1 MCQVQH
7 HRRCTAT
14 VAVMGWLVALGGLPV
29 AASFLLPPSRMTH
42 DMSSHTSFA
51 FHGCRAGILDRSII
65 SNNCNQIYPIY
76 QRKRRRSY
84 IPFPLAAASPSST
97 SSTSKSSTQ
106 IKEMSTSQLLQLL
119 NDKNIRYAPNATRAQ
134 LEELVLQYRVS
145 AVEERNSLEDEA
157 ELESRTF
164 SKSQNQSKKSNGIG
178 NQEVVDAIV
187 LNEEEEDI
195 DNKNS
200 YPKETG
206 GYSEQQP
213 RGAYQQRRYNQDK
226 SRGRE
231 ADVNKRRKGNSQKRN
246 PTASAKKGQRQQR
259 NPRIQNNY
267 DLYANTYPPRRQ
279 RRQVGNGDEFS
290 LPDDKQNTYD
300 NGLQIFLMGFYEAG
314 KTGVQLGLDAI
325 NPFSSDNEN
334 GEWWYDEE
342 EGDEEEGRD
351 VLDVSILDYSPHN
364 ERGGESVRVRG
375 SRRNRRRRRKQQRA
389 YSATGRRSSPRG
401 ERRQQYD
408 TTPRRQTYDVSP
420 RGQAEYDDEPPPF
433 SAQIVLEYE
442 KYAEEERQGQASY
455 SSPPYTNTSEPT
467 ATNTRR
473 RRSCTYNEDRPR
485 YGLYH
490 DTSDMRQ
497 GSERNE
503 TAREYIDQRKTRQW
517 KDRVRRKFDAALGL
531 DYQAESWRSNMDELD
546 DRRKEV
552 LRRQMKVENDADT
565 TDNTSEQASDDI
577 KTSTPSLYRNNRRAR
592 MRVKSIVDK
601 KQSPPTRRNNKSSPK
616 SRLDEVPFWREG
628 GTLASLLF
636 DTRPS
641 RDGKGYPS
649 RRKSLEQLLLSPFG
663 RHHTVTSLFLYIS
676 RSTLTSFSILCRWAG
691 VRNTIP
697 QPVVVLTAFAAVVS
711 SRGGKRMLSLTLTLL
726 VMRLVGEFIH
736 GSLHGNEF
744 WDDEYD
750 KEAHDWEPRSEQ

>member
-1 MCQVQH
+1 
-7 HRRCTAT
+7 
-14 VAVMGWLVALGGLPV
+14 
-29 AASFLLPPSRMTH
+29 
-42 DMSSHTSFA
+42 
-51 FHGCRAGILDRSII
+51 
-65 SNNCNQIYPIY
+65 
-76 QRKRRRSY
+76 
-84 IPFPLAAASPSST
+84 
-97 SSTSKSSTQ
+97 
-106 IKEMSTSQLLQLL
+106 MSTSQLLQLL

-134 LEELVLQYRVS
+134 LEELVLQYRNSV
-145 AVEERNSLEDEA
+145 VEETDSLEDKA
-157 ELESRTF
+157 ELESRTYD
-164 SKSQNQSKKSNGIG
+164 QSKKSNGIG

-226 SRGRE
+226 SHGRE
-231 ADVNKRRKGNSQKRN
+231 AKNQRRQSNSQRRHN
-246 PTASAKKGQRQQR
+246 PTASAKNRQRQQR
-259 NPRIQNNY
+259 NPRKQNNY
-267 DLYANTYPPRRQ
+267 DLYANTYPPRRRQ
-279 RRQVGNGDEFS
+279 RRQVDDDDDEFS

-325 NPFSSDNEN
+325 NPFSSSSDDEN

-342 EGDEEEGRD
+342 EGKDI
-351 VLDVSILDYSPHN
+351 LDVSILDYSPHY
-364 ERGGESVRVRG
+364 ERGGENDRVHG
-375 SRRNRRRRRKQQRA
+375 SRRNRRRRGQQQA
-389 YSATGRRSSPRG
+389 YSATGRRSNPRG
-401 ERRQQYD
+401 ERREQYD
-408 TTPRRQTYDVSP
+408 TNPRRQRYTVST

-433 SAQIVLEYE
+433 SARSVLEYE
-442 KYAEEERQGQASY
+442 KYAKEERQGQASY
-455 SSPPYTNTSEPT
+455 SSPPYTNTSEAIPT
-467 ATNTRR
+467 DTRR
-473 RRSCTYNEDRPR
+473 RRSRTYNEDRPR

-490 DTSDMRQ
+490 DTSDVRQ
-497 GSERNE
+497 ETKRNE
-503 TAREYIDQRKTRQW
+503 TTQEYTDQRKTRQW

-531 DYQAESWRSNMDELD
+531 DYQAESWRNNMNGLD
-546 DRRKEV
+546 DRRKDV

-565 TDNTSEQASDDI
+565 TDNTSEQASDETKI
-577 KTSTPSLYRNNRRAR
+577 STPSLYRNNRRAR
-592 MRVKSIVDK
+592 MRVKSIVDD
-601 KQSPPTRRNNKSSPK
+601 KQSPPSRRNNKKSPK

-636 DTRPS
+636 DTRP
-641 RDGKGYPS
+641 RDGKRYTS

-691 VRNTIP
+691 VRGTLP

-726 VMRLVGEFIH
+726 AMRLVGEFLH

-750 KEAHDWEPRSEQ
+750 KEAHDWEPISKQ

>member
-1 MCQVQH
+1 
-7 HRRCTAT
+7 
-14 VAVMGWLVALGGLPV
+14 
-29 AASFLLPPSRMTH
+29 
-42 DMSSHTSFA
+42 
-51 FHGCRAGILDRSII
+51 
-65 SNNCNQIYPIY
+65 
-76 QRKRRRSY
+76 
-84 IPFPLAAASPSST
+84 
-97 SSTSKSSTQ
+97 
-106 IKEMSTSQLLQLL
+106 MSTSQLLQLL

-134 LEELVLQYRVS
+134 LEELVLQYRNSV
-145 AVEERNSLEDEA
+145 VEETDSLEDKA

-164 SKSQNQSKKSNGIG
+164 DKAQDQSKKSGSSMG
-178 NQEVVDAIV
+178 
-187 LNEEEEDI
+187 
-195 DNKNS
+195 K
-200 YPKETG
+200 TG
-206 GYSEQQP
+206 EYTEQQP
-213 RGAYQQRRYNQDK
+213 RDAYQQRRYNKQYK
-226 SRGRE
+226 RE
-231 ADVNKRRKGNSQKRN
+231 ADVHKRRQGNSQRQYDS
-246 PTASAKKGQRQQR
+246 TASAAKNRQRQQR

-267 DLYANTYPPRRQ
+267 DLYANTYPPRRRQ
-279 RRQVGNGDEFS
+279 RRQVNDDDEFS

-314 KTGVQLGLDAI
+314 KTGVQLGLDAV

>member
-1 MCQVQH
+1 
-7 HRRCTAT
+7 
-14 VAVMGWLVALGGLPV
+14 
-29 AASFLLPPSRMTH
+29 
-42 DMSSHTSFA
+42 
-51 FHGCRAGILDRSII
+51 
-65 SNNCNQIYPIY
+65 
-76 QRKRRRSY
+76 
-84 IPFPLAAASPSST
+84 
-97 SSTSKSSTQ
+97 
-106 IKEMSTSQLLQLL
+106 MSTSQLLQLL
-119 NDKNIRYAPNATRAQ
+119 NDKNIRYAPNATRSQ
-134 LEELVLQYRVS
+134 LEELILQYKVS
-145 AVEERNSLEDEA
+145 AAATVADALEDEVEA
-157 ELESRTF
+157 RSSLNKSQQ
-164 SKSQNQSKKSNGIG
+164 SKSKSNRSMVS
-178 NQEVVDAIV
+178 QAVVDAVV
-187 LNEEEEDI
+187 LDEEEDDI
-195 DNKNS
+195 DNMNS
-200 YPKETG
+200 YSKETG
-206 GYSEQQP
+206 EYTEQQP
-213 RGAYQQRRYNQDK
+213 RDAYQQRRYNKQYK
-226 SRGRE
+226 RE
-231 ADVNKRRKGNSQKRN
+231 ADVHKRRQGNSQRQYDS
-246 PTASAKKGQRQQR
+246 TASAAKNRQRQQR

-267 DLYANTYPPRRQ
+267 DLYANTYPPRRRQ
-279 RRQVGNGDEFS
+279 RRQVNDDDEFS

-314 KTGVQLGLDAI
+314 KTGVQLGLDAV
-325 NPFSSDNEN
+325 NPFSSDNED
-334 GEWWYDEE
+334 GEWWY
-342 EGDEEEGRD
+342 DEEEGRD

-433 SAQIVLEYE
+433 SAQSVLEYE

-455 SSPPYTNTSEPT
+455 LSPPYTNTSEPT

-473 RRSCTYNEDRPR
+473 RRSRTYNEDRPR

-490 DTSDMRQ
+490 DTYDMRQ

-676 RSTLTSFSILCRWAG
+676 RSTLTSFSILCRFAG
-691 VRNTIP
+691 VRGTIP

-726 VMRLVGEFIH
+726 AMRLVGEFLH

-750 KEAHDWEPRSEQ
+750 KEAHDWEPISKQ